1 MKRILTILSLVLTCL
16 LPSKIVVQTAMA
28 QKNIYK
34 FSVVDSKGRD
44 VSLSDYRG
52 KVVLIVNTASRCG
65 FTPQYEEL
73 EAMYSEFHAEG
84 FEILDFPCNQFGEQA
99 PESEE
104 DYVTFCQLNYHT
116 EFPQMHK
123 IDVNGDAQI
132 PLYCWLKAK
141 KPFVGFDQGHKLT
154 PLLEQMFDKNSPGWR
169 TTSDIKWNF
178 TKFLIDRKGR
188 VVARFEP
195 TATVEQMLP
204 AIKSLLQKKR

>member
-1 MKRILTILSLVLTCL
+1 MKRILALLCIVLT
-16 LPSKIVVQTAMA
+16 SFNWGQVVYA
-28 QKNIYK
+28 QKNMYK
-34 FSVVDSKGRD
+34 FSVVNSDGHN

-73 EAMYSEFHAEG
+73 ETMYSALHAEG

-99 PESEE
+99 PESDEE
-104 DYVTFCQLNYHT
+104 YVSFCQLNYHT

-123 IDVNGDAQI
+123 IDVNGENEI
-132 PLYCWLKAK
+132 PLYKWLKAK
-141 KPFVGFDQGHKLT
+141 KPFVGFDQDHKLT
-154 PLLEQMFDKNSPGWR
+154 PLLEEMFDKNMPGWR

-195 TATVEQMLP
+195 TATSEQMLP
-204 AIKSLLQKKR
+204 AIKALLQKK